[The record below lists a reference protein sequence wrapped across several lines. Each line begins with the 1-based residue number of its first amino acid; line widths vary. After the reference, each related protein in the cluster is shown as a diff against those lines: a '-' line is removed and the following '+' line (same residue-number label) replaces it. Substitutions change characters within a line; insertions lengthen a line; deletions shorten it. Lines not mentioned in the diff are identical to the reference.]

1 MGTGLGSKA
10 VVEVSKDKSVRVD
23 GLIIDSPFH
32 SFEYAFKQMPN
43 FYYYSSFF
51 IDWPKLLDIAGLN
64 ANTAEVTLFI
74 NKRFMLDEIVY
85 IVKCFKICHIFGVR
99 KSKYNS
105 IVLCFFFFF
114 ILSKFRFVKV
124 YVDISM

>member
-10 VVEVSKDKSVRVD
+10 VVEVSKEKSVRVD

-32 SFEYAFKQMPN
+32 SFEYALKQMPN

-64 ANTAEVTLFI
+64 VNVAEVNRHSFI
-74 NKRFMLDEIVY
+74 
-85 IVKCFKICHIFGVR
+85 FKIYLKNKKRLRVKQR
-99 KSKYNS
+99 
-105 IVLCFFFFF
+105 FFKN
-114 ILSKFRFVKV
+114 IYLECGSN
-124 YVDISM
+124 

>member
-10 VVEVSKDKSVRVD
+10 VVEVSKEKSVRVD

-51 IDWPKLLDIAGLN
+51 IDWPKLWDIAGLN
-64 ANTAEVTLFI
+64 VNVAEVNTETMHAFI
-74 NKRFMLDEIVY
+74 
-85 IVKCFKICHIFGVR
+85 FKIYLKNKNKSNRIF
-99 KSKYNS
+99 
-105 IVLCFFFFF
+105 
-114 ILSKFRFVKV
+114 
-124 YVDISM
+124 